1 MITAKLFEN
10 GLSQAVRLPKEY
22 RFQGDEVMVNKI
34 GDVVLLMPKGD
45 KWSGFLSALNLFSDD
60 FMEEGRGETAG
71 QEREEL

>member
-1 MITAKLFEN
+1 MPLKLYRLKAVVFTL
-10 GLSQAVRLPKEY
+10 GLE
-22 RFQGDEVMVNKI
+22 NKI